1 MYRKIAWIVLTAI
14 APRVFADRTEVQNF
28 DDGGYAHPF
37 FTHVFEY
44 DMDCCRMVTRHEQL
58 KGGALYLVPNSDVVR
73 FSAAPGEV
81 VESISITMLDYE
93 GGFVGWLPTSAVVVR
108 GAGGDF
114 VVLHAAQIGIA
125 ENVGTDR
132 YAAGFLTGK
141 PIGPIVEV
149 NLQAA
154 NEGNSV
160 FPDGVGAYFDDVTA
174 QVLDACVGDLNLDRV
189 VDLADLSGLLAHFGI
204 DDGAEFADGDFDA
217 DGDVDLA
224 DLGRLL
230 SRFGTACN

>member
-1 MYRKIAWIVLTAI
+1 MYRKLAWIILAAT
-14 APRVFADRTEVQNF
+14 APRTFADRTEVQNF
-28 DDGGYAHPF
+28 DGGTYTHPF
-37 FTHVFEY
+37 FIHEFEY

-58 KGGALYLVPNSDVVR
+58 KGAALYLVPNSDVVR
-73 FSAAPGEV
+73 FSTAPGEV
-81 VESISITMLDYE
+81 LEALSITILDYE

-132 YAAGFLTGK
+132 FAAGFLTGK
-141 PIGPIVEV
+141 PIGPIMEI

-160 FPDGVGAYFDDVTA
+160 FPDGVGAYFDDLSA
-174 QVLDACVGDLNLDRV
+174 HVLDACVGDLDFDRV
-189 VDLADLSGLLAHFGI
+189 VDLADLSGLLSNFGLNG
-204 DDGAEFADGDFDA
+204 GAAFADGDFDA

-224 DLGRLL
+224 DLGLLL
-230 SRFGTACN
+230 SRFGTNCG

>member
-1 MYRKIAWIVLTAI
+1 MYKKLVCPVLALLSPL
-14 APRVFADRTEVQNF
+14 AFADRTEVQNF
-28 DDGGYAHPF
+28 DDGTYAHPF

-58 KGGALYLVPNSDVVR
+58 KGAALYLVPNSDVVH
-73 FSAAPGEV
+73 FATAPGEV
-81 VESISITMLDYE
+81 VESISITFLDYE

-108 GAGGDF
+108 GAAGDF
-114 VVLHAAQIGIA
+114 VVLHAAEIGIA

-132 YAAGFLTGK
+132 FAAGFLTGD
-141 PIGPIVEV
+141 PIGPIVEI

-160 FPDGVGAYFDDVTA
+160 FPDGVGAYFDDLSVR
-174 QVLDACVGDLNLDRV
+174 VLATCVGDLNFDRV

-204 DDGAEFADGDFDA
+204 DDGARFEDGDFDSDA
-217 DGDVDLA
+217 DVDLA
-224 DLGRLL
+224 DLGLLL
-230 SRFGTACN
+230 SRFGTACG